1 MWHQTTLHF
10 FFLPPRAG
18 SSFFFTKAQSTMHHR
33 SSLFLIAAAVAS
45 PALAEIV
52 PLTPTEEEIFRTGD
66 TCVISWDPDTQPGGW
81 KTMRIDLMSGNL
93 PGASVVDTV
102 TDSVGT
108 TPSDPTSFSW
118 TCPPVE
124 FDGPVYSYMF
134 TPNDSLDPPEYSSQF
149 TITSFTGSVDA
160 AGVASASVSFNP
172 SPTDPDVYV
181 PSETDVADASQGAI
195 HLGHQADADSGE
207 ELLEDM
213 PTPLSG
219 SDNPQTTAGPEG
231 GNFLVQAIDDTSP
244 DASHIKSAD
253 GPQALLQEAQ
263 AEVSTITHGV
273 AAAATAQAGSVTA
286 SANPG
291 EATGEATRMLVS
303 TTRSAS
309 TSAVSASTTRSN
321 LTDSSV
327 PALRHVDGVVRALL
341 FALCVGHFVL

>member
-1 MWHQTTLHF
+1 LASCF
-10 FFLPPRAG
+10 RFFLFCCCFGFSGLWGVFPFASAG
-18 SSFFFTKAQSTMHHR
+18 GGIFWTGGSFF
-33 SSLFLIAAAVAS
+33 LFLGSGSAAWGLEAVG
-45 PALAEIV
+45 L
-52 PLTPTEEEIFRTGD
+52 
-66 TCVISWDPDTQPGGW
+66 
-81 KTMRIDLMSGNL
+81 DLMSGNL

-108 TPSDPTSFSW
+108 TSSDPTSFSW
-118 TCPPVE
+118 TCPPVD
-124 FDGPVYSYMF
+124 FDGPVYSYML

-149 TITSFTGSVDA
+149 TITSFTGSVDV